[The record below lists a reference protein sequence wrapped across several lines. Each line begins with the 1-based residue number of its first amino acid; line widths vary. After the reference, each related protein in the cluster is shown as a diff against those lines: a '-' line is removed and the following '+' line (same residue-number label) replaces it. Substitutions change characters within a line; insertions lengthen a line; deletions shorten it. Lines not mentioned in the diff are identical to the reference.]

1 MKPYQWRGL
10 WNTPSFKG
18 KVKRIFT
25 QFSPHDWIEFDW
37 KPTESLK
44 RLFFMVGVITL
55 FFLAELNTF
64 YVKYVLWIPPP
75 SYLCL
80 GRLVFI
86 WLVGAVAMRES
97 FEYMD
102 NPYVYIIKFFE
113 LKYS

>member
-18 KVKRIFT
+18 KMKRVVT
-25 QFSPHDWIEFDW
+25 QFSPYSWVEFDW
-37 KPTESLK
+37 RPTESLK
-44 RLFFMVGVITL
+44 RLFFMVGVITM
-55 FFLAELNTF
+55 FFLAELSTF
-64 YVKYVLWIPPP
+64 YMKYVLWIPPP
-75 SYLCL
+75 NYLCL

-102 NPYVYIIKFFE
+102 NPYV
-113 LKYS
+113 